1 MSRRERARNRSGP
14 QTMAH
19 DILIVD
25 DEVDIREM
33 VAGILSDEGYETRVA
48 GNSSAAIN
56 SINQRAPSLLL
67 LDIWLE
73 GSEHDGLELLDI
85 VRRGYPRLP
94 VVMISGHG
102 NIETAVSAIKR
113 GAYDYI
119 EKPFKSD
126 QLFLVVARAIE
137 TARLRRE
144 NEELRLRVGRP
155 SELIGEAP
163 VMNTLRQSIEK
174 VAPTGSRIL
183 ISGPPGS
190 GKEVVARLLHGRS
203 RRASHPFVV
212 VNAASM
218 APERMEVELFGTE
231 LAEDR
236 RTGTFERAHGG
247 TLFIDEVADMP
258 LETQGKILRVLQE
271 QSFERVGGNSRVN
284 VDVRVVTAT
293 NRDLSGE
300 IAEGRFRQDLYHRLA
315 VVPIQVP
322 ALCDRRDDI
331 PLLTRYFL
339 KRTAEIS
346 GLPVR
351 KIGDDAIAALQS
363 YNWPGNVRELRN
375 LIERLLIMAPDD
387 SDDPI
392 AASMLP
398 AEIGS
403 QTLTALRRNGSEALM
418 SMPLRDAREVFE
430 REYLVAQI
438 NRFGGNISRTA
449 GFVGMERSALHR
461 KLKALGVT
469 PEDRNQNDNAT

>member
-1 MSRRERARNRSGP
+1 
-14 QTMAH
+14 MAH

-25 DEVDIREM
+25 DEIDIREM
-33 VAGILSDEGYETRVA
+33 VAGILSDEGYETRTA
-48 GNSSAAIN
+48 GNSADAIA
-56 SINQRAPSLLL
+56 SINERAPSLLL

-85 VRRGYPRLP
+85 VRRGYPGLP

-126 QLFLVVARAIE
+126 RLFLVVDRAIE

-144 NEELRLRVGRP
+144 NEELHLRVGRP

-163 VMNTLRQSIEK
+163 VMNTLRQAIEK

-190 GKEVVARLLHGRS
+190 GKEVVARLLHARS

-231 LAEDR
+231 LAEGR
-236 RTGTFERAHGG
+236 RTGTFERAHRG
-247 TLFIDEVADMP
+247 TLFVDEVADMP

-271 QSFERVGGNSRVN
+271 QSFERVGGNSRVS

-293 NRDLSGE
+293 NRDLSAE
-300 IAEGRFRQDLYHRLA
+300 IVSGRFRQDLYHRLA

-322 ALCDRRDDI
+322 ALCDRREDI
-331 PLLTRYFL
+331 PVLTRYFL
-339 KRTAEIS
+339 KRTVEIS

-351 KIGDDAIAALQS
+351 EISDDAIAALQS

-375 LIERLLIMAPDD
+375 LIERLLIMAPGS
-387 SDDPI
+387 SDEPI
-392 AASMLP
+392 AATMLP
-398 AEIGS
+398 AEVSS
-403 QTLTALRRNGSEALM
+403 QTLTAGRREGSEALM
-418 SMPLRDAREVFE
+418 SMPLRDARETFE

-469 PEDRNQNDNAT
+469 SEDRSQNDNAV

>member
-1 MSRRERARNRSGP
+1 
-14 QTMAH
+14 MAH

-25 DEVDIREM
+25 DEIDIREM
-33 VAGILSDEGYETRVA
+33 VAGILSDEGYETRTA
-48 GNSSAAIN
+48 GNSADAIA
-56 SINQRAPSLLL
+56 SINERAPSLLL

-85 VRRGYPRLP
+85 VHRGYPGLP

-126 QLFLVVARAIE
+126 RLFLVVDRAIE

-144 NEELRLRVGRP
+144 NEELHLRVGRP

-163 VMNTLRQSIEK
+163 VMNTLRQAIEK

-190 GKEVVARLLHGRS
+190 GKEVVARLLHARS

-236 RTGTFERAHGG
+236 RTGTFERAHRG
-247 TLFIDEVADMP
+247 TLFVDEVADMP

-271 QSFERVGGNSRVN
+271 QSFERVGGNSRVS

-293 NRDLSGE
+293 NRDLSAE
-300 IAEGRFRQDLYHRLA
+300 IVSGRFRQDLYHRLA

-322 ALCDRRDDI
+322 ALCDRREDI
-331 PLLTRYFL
+331 PVLTRYFL
-339 KRTAEIS
+339 KRTVEIS

-351 KIGDDAIAALQS
+351 EISDDAIAALQS

-375 LIERLLIMAPDD
+375 LIERLLIMAPGS
-387 SDDPI
+387 SDEPI

-398 AEIGS
+398 AEVDS
-403 QTLTALRRNGSEALM
+403 QTLTTGRREGSETLM
-418 SMPLRDAREVFE
+418 SMPLRDARETFE

-469 PEDRNQNDNAT
+469 SEDRSQNDNAV

>member
-1 MSRRERARNRSGP
+1 
-14 QTMAH
+14 MAH

-25 DEVDIREM
+25 DEIDIREM
-33 VAGILSDEGYETRVA
+33 VAGILSDEGYETRTA
-48 GNSSAAIN
+48 GNSADAIA
-56 SINQRAPSLLL
+56 SINERAPSLLL

-85 VRRGYPRLP
+85 VHRGYPGLP

-126 QLFLVVARAIE
+126 RLFLVVDRAIE

-144 NEELRLRVGRP
+144 NEELHLRVGRP

-163 VMNTLRQSIEK
+163 VMNTLRQAIEK

-190 GKEVVARLLHGRS
+190 GKEVVARLLHARS

-231 LAEDR
+231 LAEGR
-236 RTGTFERAHGG
+236 RTGTFERAHRG
-247 TLFIDEVADMP
+247 TLFVDEVADMP

-271 QSFERVGGNSRVN
+271 QSFERVGGNSRVS

-293 NRDLSGE
+293 NRDLSAE
-300 IAEGRFRQDLYHRLA
+300 IVSGRFRQDLYHRLA

-322 ALCDRRDDI
+322 ALCDRREDI
-331 PLLTRYFL
+331 PVLTRYFL
-339 KRTAEIS
+339 KRTVEIS

-351 KIGDDAIAALQS
+351 EISDDAIAALQS

-375 LIERLLIMAPDD
+375 LIERLLIMAPGS
-387 SDDPI
+387 SDEPI
-392 AASMLP
+392 AATMLP
-398 AEIGS
+398 AEVGS
-403 QTLTALRRNGSEALM
+403 QTLTAGRREGSEALM
-418 SMPLRDAREVFE
+418 SMPLRDARETFE

-438 NRFGGNISRTA
+438 NRFSGNISRTA

-469 PEDRNQNDNAT
+469 SEDRSQNDNAV

>member
-1 MSRRERARNRSGP
+1 
-14 QTMAH
+14 MAH

-25 DEVDIREM
+25 DEIDIREM
-33 VAGILSDEGYETRVA
+33 VAGILSDEGYETRTA
-48 GNSSAAIN
+48 GNSADAIA
-56 SINQRAPSLLL
+56 SINERAPSLLL

-85 VRRGYPRLP
+85 VRRGYPGLP

-126 QLFLVVARAIE
+126 RLFLVVDRAIE

-144 NEELRLRVGRP
+144 NEELHLRVGRS

-163 VMNTLRQSIEK
+163 VMNTLRQAIEK

-190 GKEVVARLLHGRS
+190 GKEVVARLLHARS

-236 RTGTFERAHGG
+236 RTGTFERAHRG
-247 TLFIDEVADMP
+247 TLFVDEVADMP

-271 QSFERVGGNSRVN
+271 QSFERVGGNSRVS

-293 NRDLSGE
+293 NRDLSAE
-300 IAEGRFRQDLYHRLA
+300 IVSGRFRQDLYHRLA

-322 ALCDRRDDI
+322 ALCDRREDI
-331 PLLTRYFL
+331 PVLTRYFL
-339 KRTAEIS
+339 KRTVEIS

-351 KIGDDAIAALQS
+351 EISDDAIAALQS

-375 LIERLLIMAPDD
+375 LIERLLIMAPGS
-387 SDDPI
+387 SDEPI
-392 AASMLP
+392 AATMLP
-398 AEIGS
+398 AEVSS
-403 QTLTALRRNGSEALM
+403 QTLTAGRREGSEALM
-418 SMPLRDAREVFE
+418 SMPLRDARETFE

-469 PEDRNQNDNAT
+469 SEDRSQNDNAV

>member
-346 GLPVR
+346 SLPVR

>member
-1 MSRRERARNRSGP
+1 
-14 QTMAH
+14 MAH

-25 DEVDIREM
+25 DEVDIRET

-48 GNSSAAIN
+48 ANSVEAIAAIN
-56 SINQRAPSLLL
+56 EQPPSLLL

-73 GSEHDGLELLDI
+73 GSECDGLGLLDI
-85 VRRGYPRLP
+85 VTHSYPGLP

-126 QLFLVVARAIE
+126 QLFLVVGRAIE
-137 TARLRRE
+137 TARLQRE

-155 SELIGEAP
+155 SELVGESS
-163 VMNTLRQSIEK
+163 VMNALRQAIEK

-190 GKEVVARLLHGRS
+190 GKEVVAHMLHARS
-203 RRASHPFVV
+203 LRASHPFVV

-218 APERMEVELFGTE
+218 APERMEIELFGTE
-231 LAEDR
+231 SAESR
-236 RTGTFERAHGG
+236 RTGTFEQAHRG

-258 LETQGKILRVLQE
+258 LETQAKILRVLQE
-271 QSFERVGGNSRVN
+271 QSFERVGGRGRVS

-293 NRDLSGE
+293 NRDLAAE
-300 IAEGRFRQDLYHRLA
+300 ISVGRFRRDLYHRLA

-322 ALCDRRDDI
+322 ALSNRRDDI
-331 PLLTRYFL
+331 PLLARYFL
-339 KRTAEIS
+339 QRTAEVS
-346 GLPVR
+346 GLSMR
-351 KIGDDAIAALQS
+351 TISDDAIAALQS
-363 YNWPGNVRELRN
+363 YDWPGNVRELRN
-375 LIERLLIMAPDD
+375 FVERLLIMAPGD
-387 SDDPI
+387 SDVPI
-392 AASMLP
+392 TASTLP
-398 AEIGS
+398 AEIGV
-403 QTLTALRRNGSEALM
+403 QTLTALRRNGNEVLM
-418 SMPLRDAREVFE
+418 SMSLREARETFE

-461 KLKALGVT
+461 KLKVLGVT
-469 PEDRNQNDNAT
+469 PEDRGAGRDN

>member
-1 MSRRERARNRSGP
+1 
-14 QTMAH
+14 MAH

-33 VAGILSDEGYETRVA
+33 VAGVLSDEGYDARVA
-48 GNSSAAIN
+48 SNSVEAIEAIN
-56 SINQRAPSLLL
+56 KQAPSLLL

-73 GSEHDGLELLDI
+73 GSERDGLEVLD
-85 VRRGYPRLP
+85 VLRLSHPGLP

-126 QLFLVVARAIE
+126 QLFLVVDRAIE
-137 TARLRRE
+137 NARLRRE
-144 NEELRLRVGRP
+144 NEELRLRAGRP
-155 SELIGEAP
+155 SELVGESA
-163 VMNTLRQSIEK
+163 VMNALRHSIAK
-174 VAPTGSRIL
+174 VAPTGSRIM

-190 GKEVVARLLHGRS
+190 GKEVVARTLHACS
-203 RRASHPFVV
+203 RRASDPFVV
-212 VNAASM
+212 LNAASM
-218 APERMEVELFGTE
+218 APERMEIELFGTE
-231 LAEDR
+231 FSEGR
-236 RTGTFERAHGG
+236 QSGTFEQAHRG

-258 LETQGKILRVLQE
+258 IQTQGKILRVLQE
-271 QSFERVGGNSRVN
+271 QSFERVGGSARVS

-293 NRDLSGE
+293 NRDLAAE
-300 IAEGRFRQDLYHRLA
+300 ISEGRFRQDLYHRLA

-322 ALCDRRDDI
+322 SLSDRRDDI
-331 PLLTRYFL
+331 PLLAQYFL
-339 KRTAEIS
+339 ERTAETS
-346 GLPVR
+346 GLLVR
-351 KIGDDAIAALQS
+351 TISEDAIAALQA

-375 LIERLLIMAPDD
+375 LIERLLIMAPGDAD
-387 SDDPI
+387 VPI

-398 AEIGS
+398 AEIS
-403 QTLTALRRNGSEALM
+403 SHTVTALQYNDNEILM
-418 SMPLRDAREVFE
+418 SMPLREARERFE

-469 PEDRNQNDNAT
+469 PEDRGVSGSN

>member
-1 MSRRERARNRSGP
+1 
-14 QTMAH
+14 MAD

-33 VAGILSDEGYETRVA
+33 VAGILSDEGYSARVA
-48 GNSSAAIN
+48 SNSTEAIEAIN
-56 SINQRAPSLLL
+56 VQAPSLLL

-73 GSEHDGLELLDI
+73 GSESDGLELLDI
-85 VRRGYPRLP
+85 VSCSYPGLP

-126 QLFLVVARAIE
+126 QLFLVVNRAIE

-144 NEELRLRVGRP
+144 NEELRLRVDRP
-155 SELIGEAP
+155 SELVGEST
-163 VMNTLRQSIEK
+163 VMNALRQAIEK
-174 VAPTGSRIL
+174 VAPTGSRIM

-190 GKEVVARLLHGRS
+190 GKEVVARTLHSCS
-203 RRASHPFVV
+203 RRARDPFVV

-231 LAEDR
+231 LSEGR
-236 RTGTFERAHGG
+236 RTGTFEQAHRG

-258 LETQGKILRVLQE
+258 IETQGKILRVLQE
-271 QSFERVGGNSRVN
+271 QSFERVGGSARVS

-293 NRDLSGE
+293 NRDLAGE
-300 IAEGRFRQDLYHRLA
+300 IREGRFREDLYHRLA

-322 ALCDRRDDI
+322 SLSDRRDDI
-331 PLLTRYFL
+331 PLLAHYFL
-339 KRTAEIS
+339 ERTAEIS
-346 GLPVR
+346 GLLVR
-351 KIGDDAIAALQS
+351 PISDDAIAALQA
-363 YNWPGNVRELRN
+363 YDWPGNVRELRN
-375 LIERLLIMAPDD
+375 LIERLLIMAPGDAD
-387 SDDPI
+387 VPI
-392 AASMLP
+392 TASMLP
-398 AEIGS
+398 AEIAS
-403 QTLTALRRNGSEALM
+403 HTSTALRHNGNEVLM
-418 SMPLRDAREVFE
+418 SMPLREAREMFE

-469 PEDRNQNDNAT
+469 PEDRGTSGSS

>member
-1 MSRRERARNRSGP
+1 
-14 QTMAH
+14 MAH
-19 DILIVD
+19 EILIVD

-33 VAGILSDEGYETRVA
+33 VAGVLSDDGYETRVA
-48 GNSSAAIN
+48 ANSSDAIT
-56 SINQRAPSLLL
+56 SINERAPSLLL

-85 VRRGYPRLP
+85 LRRNYPSLP

-102 NIETAVSAIKR
+102 NIETAVAAIKR
-113 GAYDYI
+113 GAFDYI

-126 QLFLVVARAIE
+126 QLFLVVERAIE

-155 SELIGEAP
+155 SELIGESP
-163 VMNTLRQSIEK
+163 VMNTLRNSIEK

-183 ISGPPGS
+183 ISGPPGA
-190 GKEVVARLLHGRS
+190 GKEVVARMLHGQS

-218 APERMEVELFGTE
+218 APERMEIELFGTE
-231 LAEDR
+231 LAEGR
-236 RTGTFERAHGG
+236 RTGTFEHAHGG

-271 QSFERVGGNSRVN
+271 QSFERVGGNSRVS

-293 NRDLSGE
+293 NRDLAAE
-300 IAEGRFRQDLYHRLA
+300 ITGGRFRQDLYHRLA

-322 ALCDRRDDI
+322 ALRDRREDI
-331 PLLTRYFL
+331 PLLARYFL
-339 KRTAEIS
+339 ARTAENS

-351 KIGDDAIAALQS
+351 EISEDAIAALQS
-363 YNWPGNVRELRN
+363 YDWPGNVRELRN
-375 LIERLLIMAPDD
+375 LMERLLIMAPGN
-387 SDDPI
+387 SEQPI
-392 AASMLP
+392 AATMLP
-398 AEIGS
+398 AKIGA
-403 QTLTALRRNGSEALM
+403 QTLSAVRHNGSEALM
-418 SMPLRDAREVFE
+418 SMPLREAREVFE

-469 PEDRNQNDNAT
+469 PEDRSHTPDGA

>member
-1 MSRRERARNRSGP
+1 
-14 QTMAH
+14 MAH
-19 DILIVD
+19 EILIVD
-25 DEVDIREM
+25 DEVDIRETI
-33 VAGILSDEGYETRVA
+33 AGILSDEGYETRVA
-48 GNSSAAIN
+48 ANSSDAITAIN
-56 SINQRAPSLLL
+56 ERAPSLLL

-85 VRRGYPRLP
+85 IRRNYPSLP

-113 GAYDYI
+113 GAFDYI

-126 QLFLVVARAIE
+126 QLFLVVERSIE

-155 SELIGEAP
+155 SELIGQSP
-163 VMNTLRQSIEK
+163 VMNTLRHAIEK

-190 GKEVVARLLHGRS
+190 GKEVVARMLHGQS

-218 APERMEVELFGTE
+218 APERMETELFGTE
-231 LAEDR
+231 AAEAR

-247 TLFIDEVADMP
+247 TLFVDEVADMP

-271 QSFERVGGNSRVN
+271 QSFERVGGNSRVS

-293 NRDLSGE
+293 NRDLAGE

-331 PLLTRYFL
+331 PLLARYFL
-339 KRTAEIS
+339 ARTAENS

-351 KIGDDAIAALQS
+351 EISDDAIAALQS
-363 YNWPGNVRELRN
+363 YDWPGNVRELRN
-375 LIERLLIMAPDD
+375 LIERLLIMAPGN
-387 SDDPI
+387 SDEPI
-392 AASMLP
+392 AAAMLP
-398 AEIGS
+398 AEISS
-403 QTLTALRRNGSEALM
+403 QTLSALRHNGSEALM
-418 SMPLRDAREVFE
+418 SMPLREAREVFE

-469 PEDRNQNDNAT
+469 PEDRSHVTDDT